1 MDHLGLSRRKRS
13 LQVFMN
19 DEDILAFT
27 EILRQAVSP
36 LEMLEVDFR
45 RGRIRRLDS
54 LLAGKS
60 WNLFITSPLDGEP
73 SLADLQ
79 DVLQYT
85 DELTEEPFLSV
96 MPRRQAR
103 FIPMRGI
110 RRTSPAREGGAPIEV
125 HNEGVFHFVY
135 ERDDAIAH
143 AFTEKILRLLK
154 KFLVSQFAIVN
165 AATGEVIKEVRGG
178 SSRWIGP
185 HVIESCRLHPNRYI
199 CFAYSGIP
207 GATHCLAPGA
217 LD

>member
-1 MDHLGLSRRKRS
+1 
-13 LQVFMN
+13 
-19 DEDILAFT
+19 
-27 EILRQAVSP
+27 
-36 LEMLEVDFR
+36 
-45 RGRIRRLDS
+45 
-54 LLAGKS
+54 
-60 WNLFITSPLDGEP
+60 
-73 SLADLQ
+73 
-79 DVLQYT
+79 
-85 DELTEEPFLSV
+85 
-96 MPRRQAR
+96 
-103 FIPMRGI
+103 MRGI